1 MMEENANQSYGG
13 LGTEHRGGA
22 PRILPYI
29 LCAIFGVFAIAIAI
43 LWLSIGVWDRPGPG
57 QEDPGA
63 GRQEGPAQVQ
73 KNPR

>member
-1 MMEENANQSYGG
+1 MEEDANQSYGG

-43 LWLSIGVWDRPGPG
+43 LWLSIGVWDRPEG
-57 QEDPGA
+57 DPGA
-63 GRQEGPAQVQ
+63 GQQQGPAQVQ
-73 KNPR
+73 KYPR